1 MENLCTCSSCDNEI
15 DNNDFVAI
23 NLKGESL
30 CESCESSAWQY
41 TNKVVVAHEGEIS
54 SYEWCSDFGF
64 RDLENFEQCDPAGV
78 DGFTYHRTDGWRGYW
93 EPEISK
99 GFIEV
104 ASGWATDSHD
114 DVPWKHKFND
124 LVDNIHTGELSCPYK
139 IIFVFGLT
147 SNVFSTSTD
156 VLVKESELEKFTT
169 WLQDEAGL
177 SIDDLKQ
184 SLR

>member
-1 MENLCTCSSCDNEI
+1 MENLCTCPSCGIQLDE
-15 DNNDFVAI
+15 NDFVAI
-23 NLKGESL
+23 NLEGESL

-41 TNKVVVAHEGEIS
+41 TNKVLVAHEGEIS

-64 RDLENFEQCDPAGV
+64 RDREYHEQCDPEGV

-93 EPEISK
+93 QPEISK
-99 GFIEV
+99 GFIDV
-104 ASGWATDSHD
+104 ASGWATDSYD
-114 DVPWKHKFND
+114 DVPWKHKFNA
-124 LVDNIHTGELSCPYK
+124 LVDNIQSGELSCPYK
-139 IIFVFGLT
+139 IVFVFGLT